1 MDLKNIMAALAE
13 TYWDR
18 PANEAELVAMTA
30 EAMRDKARIAPPFG
44 GKSGSLFDIEPAH
57 FDALLLAEA
66 KR

>member
-1 MDLKNIMAALAE
+1 MDMKNIMAALAE

-18 PANEAELVAMTA
+18 PVNEAELVAMIG

-44 GKSGSLFDIEPAH
+44 GKSGFLFDTEPAH
-57 FDALLLAEA
+57 FEALLLAEA